1 MRAPGGRVRCDTEVV
16 ESGALNPLVIVMRNA
31 NKDGN
36 IAAFFKI
43 EDDSGVLNG
52 FPCGFQ
58 EQTMLRVYVP
68 QVRRRI
74 AYCVSAFDQ

>member
-1 MRAPGGRVRCDTEVV
+1 MRCDTEVV
-16 ESGALNPLVIVMRNA
+16 ESGDLNPLVIVMRNA

-58 EQTMLRVYVP
+58 EQTMLRVD
-68 QVRRRI
+68 VRRLAR
-74 AYCVSAFDQ
+74 